1 MNGLLR
7 NIEKILRNCRTRR
20 KLQRTI
26 SLLAAIVVFFTTYA
40 LVLPAITMEKNAGCG
55 IEEHQHDD
63 SCYEDQLICGQEES
77 EEHQHT
83 ADCYERVLVCGKEPH
98 THSAACYPTDAGAE
112 ESTGYTDSRGTVTD
126 GTAGEGVDGTVDPS
140 EGGEIEVPVSDLSDG
155 IESSDLYDGA
165 GQAADGQLAG
175 DPAALTA
182 DSAAAYPAAVFDG
195 ALNVRSAGLTT
206 DTGIGTVTGENS
218 ESGTETAR
226 NSNAIPDETSL
237 YVHVEADEETFP
249 EGTTM
254 VLSEVTDDT
263 IDTVASAVEGALS
276 AQDAAVNA
284 RQAQDA
290 PQTQTRT
297 RGFHALDISFY
308 DLEGNKIEPLRPV
321 RVSITSDAIR
331 TAVQDE
337 TTVPVVVHV
346 EDETSQTAESDNT
359 NGEEAEV
366 ENVAAENTATDNA
379 AADNAASET
388 DAVVHS
394 TVVEAAET
402 TEAAATG
409 RQDAAADG
417 EQIPDTLTF
426 EAGSFSVYAIVYTV
440 DFHWEVNGKTYD
452 FSIPGGGF
460 ASFYNLVKDLG
471 IVADKADTEKDET
484 QELVDG
490 VEKIEFSRPELVSVS
505 KTEENTTVGAIKDGL
520 GLECEYSA
528 DLTED
533 QIAEINAQ
541 EVFAGDWALI
551 SLKPFDTEESMTV
564 TMKNGDAWSVKV
576 TDAQISSHYISDSGK
591 LFEVTV
597 TYDEAANIPEES
609 TLKVTEFS
617 EDDAK
622 YDYARNSVLADKK
635 ARGEWVDL
643 SSFNLAALD
652 ISILNQDGKEIEPEA
667 PVQVEIRIKEL
678 PGVEDL
684 GEVADT
690 LAIQH
695 HVEVEDGVVVETVFD
710 GNTAASFELET
721 NETVVTKGN
730 VIDPDSV
737 SEEDFLLNDDTAE
750 KWNETV
756 LDDRTLVVSFES
768 SVFSTF
774 TVSWGDPI
782 GGNAGTYAHIQ
793 AGNNLVNNQKYI
805 IYGWDA
811 ADNKYYALVPSSD
824 LHTVEITLDGNNI
837 VEYTGKEELYWTVN
851 TGYKDGD
858 TYYSFSFSEN
868 GHTYYLTEGSSG
880 NPLYLSDS
888 QHGYTSS
895 RTTMFRQYNG
905 YLHSAYNT
913 FMRCENGV
921 FKVVYQSGFNQWDSS
936 LIYFERRGVT
946 VSSYPNNVTI
956 HYVDEND
963 NEITISNSASIYSNL
978 NASSPSPAYL
988 IYDIDGYEYSY
999 TYRNQKTNRISPLLV
1014 KRRTN
1019 NRWMYN
1025 PWRTDYIYNDDN
1037 TSIYGGT
1044 ELSNGDDIYVV
1055 YKEKAVIAWHLY
1067 RLKYQKSVRHR

>member
-7 NIEKILRNCRTRR
+7 NIERILRNRRTRR
-20 KLQRTI
+20 MLQRTI
-26 SLLAAIVVFFTTYA
+26 SMFAAIVVFFTTYA
-40 LVLPAITMEKNAGCG
+40 LVLPAITMEKTAGCG

-63 SCYEDQLICGQEES
+63 SCYEDQLICGLEES

-83 ADCYERVLVCGKEPH
+83 ADCYERVLVCGKEAH
-98 THSAACYPTDAGAE
+98 THSAACYPADAGAE

-140 EGGEIEVPVSDLSDG
+140 EGGEIEVPVSDFSDG

-359 NGEEAEV
+359 NNTNGEEAE
-366 ENVAAENTATDNA
+366 AENTASENAAADNAASESA

-490 VEKIEFSRPELVSVS
+490 VEKIEFSNPELVSVS

-597 TYDEAANIPEES
+597 TYDEDAQIPDGAK
-609 TLKVTEFS
+609 LKITEFDTDS
-617 EDDAK
+617 KEYEA
-622 YDYARNSVLADKK
+622 ARKAVLADRL
-635 ARGEWVDL
+635 ARNEATDPNALG
-643 SSFNLAALD
+643 LAALD
-652 ISILNQDGKEIEPEA
+652 VSIIDQNNKEIEPAA
-667 PVQVEIRIKEL
+667 PVQVDMKIKSL
-678 PGVEDL
+678 PGVENLDDIS
-684 GEVADT
+684 DT

-695 HVEVEDGVVVETVFD
+695 HVEAEDGVIVETVFD
-710 GNTAASFELET
+710 SQTTDSPEKTSFRMET
-721 NETVVTKGN
+721 DETVKADGTV
-730 VIDPDSV
+730 VHPDSV
-737 SEEDFLLNDDTAE
+737 NEEDFAVPSPE
-750 KWNETV
+750 KTEDIDV
-756 LDDRTLVVSFES
+756 GFES
-768 SVFSTF
+768 AAFSTF
-774 TVSWGDPI
+774 TISWQNAY
-782 GGNAGTYAHIQ
+782 GNGT
-793 AGNNLVNNQKYI
+793 K
-805 IYGWDA
+805 
-811 ADNKYYALVPSSD
+811 
-824 LHTVEITLDGNNI
+824 
-837 VEYTGKEELYWTVN
+837 
-851 TGYKDGD
+851 
-858 TYYSFSFSEN
+858 
-868 GHTYYLTEGSSG
+868 
-880 NPLYLSDS
+880 
-888 QHGYTSS
+888 
-895 RTTMFRQYNG
+895 
-905 YLHSAYNT
+905 
-913 FMRCENGV
+913 
-921 FKVVYQSGFNQWDSS
+921 
-936 LIYFERRGVT
+936 
-946 VSSYPNNVTI
+946 I
-956 HYVDEND
+956 HYVDEAG
-963 NEITISNSASIYSNL
+963 NELDVKNTKLPETIGEYST
-978 NASSPSPAYL
+978 SPAYL
-988 IYDIDGYEYSY
+988 IYDIEGYEYAR
-999 TYRNQKTNRISPLLV
+999 TYRHYYNNGDYWTSAGWRDQSIVPEL
-1014 KRRTN
+1014 RRT
-1019 NRWMYN
+1019 
-1025 PWRTDYIYNDDN
+1025 
-1037 TSIYGGT
+1037 YGGYGYGPGWQYSAT
-1044 ELSNGDDIYVV
+1044 GGDYN
-1055 YKEKAVIAWHLY
+1055 
-1067 RLKYQKSVRHR
+1067 